1 MAGADRMTIEEV
13 VRKVL
18 LDEHADVIREA
29 VKAVA
34 AEMMELEVSELIGA
48 GRGERRPE
56 DRATHRNG
64 YRARRWDTRAG
75 ELELQIPKLRQ
86 GSYFPSFLEPR
97 KRSEQALLAVV
108 QQAYVLGVST
118 RRVDQLVERLG
129 LRISKSD
136 VSRVCEGLDEHV
148 EAFRTRPL
156 EGRYPYLFLDAK
168 MEKVRDGGRV
178 VAKALV
184 VAHGVHESGRREILS
199 IDVGEAETEAFWT
212 EFLRGLVKRGLTG
225 VQLAISDAHAG
236 LKAAI
241 AKVLGCSWQRC
252 TVHFLRDCL
261 GHARKDQHG
270 LLAALI
276 RPIFNAETLE
286 QARDRLSEA
295 VAHLDGRMGKVASML
310 EDAEPDILAF
320 YAFPA
325 GHWTQAPVH
334 EPARALQQGDRPA
347 HRRRRHLPQ
356 RRCPR
361 PPRRDALHRAKR
373 RMAGRP
379 RLPQRRKHQR
389 GPRRPR
395 TELSGP
401 AARETTQSPNRGKG
415 GSRAPVGLSRPR
427 HHRRDERSALTPPP
441 GT

>member
-1 MAGADRMTIEEV
+1 MIVGLLKVRRKGAPAMAGADRMTIEEV
-13 VRKVL
+13 VREVL
-18 LDEHADVIREA
+18 LDEHADVVREA

-34 AEMMELEVSELIGA
+34 AEMMELEVAELIGA
-48 GRGERRPE
+48 ERGERRPD

-64 YRARRWDTRAG
+64 YRPRRWDTRAG

-86 GSYFPSFLEPR
+86 GSYFPSFLQPR
-97 KRSEQALLAVV
+97 KRSEQALVSVV
-108 QQAYVLGVST
+108 QQAYVCGVST

-136 VSRVCEGLDEHV
+136 VSRVCEALDEHV
-148 EAFRTRPL
+148 NAFRTRPL

-212 EFLRGLVKRGLTG
+212 EFLRGLLKRGLTG

-236 LKAAI
+236 LKAGI
-241 AKVLGCSWQRC
+241 AKILGCSWQRC

-276 RPIFNAETLE
+276 RPIFNAASFEE
-286 QARDRLSEA
+286 ARDRLSEA
-295 VAHLDGRMGKVASML
+295 
-310 EDAEPDILAF
+310 
-320 YAFPA
+320 
-325 GHWTQAPVH
+325 
-334 EPARALQQGDRPA
+334 
-347 HRRRRHLPQ
+347 
-356 RRCPR
+356 
-361 PPRRDALHRAKR
+361 
-373 RMAGRP
+373 
-379 RLPQRRKHQR
+379 
-389 GPRRPR
+389 
-395 TELSGP
+395 
-401 AARETTQSPNRGKG
+401 
-415 GSRAPVGLSRPR
+415 
-427 HHRRDERSALTPPP
+427 
-441 GT
+441 